1 MTSLHA
7 SVTNSETESN
17 NFEGGD
23 GQADLLTP
31 VVIIVFN
38 FYEHIL
44 ESLEKKYFMSLI
56 FICLEPG
63 IGF

>member
-1 MTSLHA
+1 MRVLQTQKLKA
-7 SVTNSETESN
+7 TILT
-17 NFEGGD
+17 FEGGD